1 MGRGTACRED
11 AKRSEDA
18 VRRLAEALSEGVA
31 FVAEGRVAWANDAL
45 ASMAARAGAADLQG
59 LALSELVVDTGA
71 GLPDPARAG
80 TQRCGLRHP
89 KGGVRAVAWRLAWS
103 EIAPGT
109 DAWVI
114 EDPTRVRELEE
125 ELLRSSQDLHRLHR
139 EAAALR
145 DRLHHERATRDEI
158 LAIVSHEL
166 RTPVTVI
173 GGYGRILLREEVG
186 SLTPEQRRFLE
197 ESNNAC
203 RRLDAF
209 IDRLLAGSQ
218 VAQGGEVLEVR
229 SGGLRLLLEE
239 VAERMQPLFAARR
252 SRLVLDAPD
261 ECRATFDPIRIE
273 QVLTNLLDNALKY
286 AGPDAT
292 VEVAARPV
300 ECGGRAML
308 EVAVSDDG
316 PGIPPADRQRVFQ
329 AYVRGP
335 GAAANG
341 LGLGLALCKR
351 IVEGH
356 GGAISIGDRP
366 GGGCR
371 LAFTLPQA
379 EA

>member
-1 MGRGTACRED
+1 MAQGAACRED
-11 AKRSEDA
+11 AKRFEDA

-31 FVAEGRVAWANDAL
+31 FVAEGRIVWANDAL
-45 ASMAARAGAADLQG
+45 ASMAARAGAADLAG
-59 LALSELVVDTGA
+59 LALGELVADLGT
-71 GLPDPARAG
+71 GLPDAARSPAAG
-80 TQRCGLRHP
+80 CGLRQP
-89 KGGVRAVAWRLAWS
+89 KGGVRAVTWRLAWP
-103 EIAPGT
+103 ELAPGT

-125 ELLRSSQDLHRLHR
+125 ELLRAAQDLHRLHR

-145 DRLHHERATRDEI
+145 DRLHHERTTRDEI
-158 LAIVSHEL
+158 LAVVSHEL

-173 GGYGRILLREEVG
+173 GGYGRILLREDVG
-186 SLTPEQRRFLE
+186 PLTPEQRRFLE
-197 ESNNAC
+197 ESNKAC
-203 RRLDAF
+203 RKLDAF
-209 IDRLLAGSQ
+209 IDRLFAGSR

-229 SGGLRLLLEE
+229 SGGLRPLLED

-252 SRLVLDAPD
+252 SRLLLDAPN
-261 ECRATFDPIRIE
+261 ECPARFDPMRIE

-292 VEVAARPV
+292 VEIAARPV
-300 ECGGRAML
+300 ECGGRPML

-316 PGIPPADRQRVFQ
+316 PGIPPGDRLRVFQ

-356 GGAISIGDRP
+356 GGAISLGDRP

-371 LAFTLPQA
+371 FAFTLPQA

>member
-1 MGRGTACRED
+1 MAPGAACQED
-11 AKRSEDA
+11 TKRSEDA
-18 VRRLAEALSEGVA
+18 VRRLATSLSEGVA
-31 FVAEGRVAWANDAL
+31 FVQDGRIVWANDAI
-45 ASMAARAGAADLQG
+45 ASMAARAGAADLLG
-59 LALSELVVDTGA
+59 VEVSELVVDLGS
-71 GLPDPARAG
+71 GLPDPSRAG
-80 TQRCGLRHP
+80 PQRCGVRQP
-89 KGGVRAVAWRLAWS
+89 KGGPRAVTWHLAWP

-125 ELLRSSQDLHRLHR
+125 ELLHASQDLHRLHR

-145 DRLHHERATRDEI
+145 DRIRHERAARDEI

-173 GGYGRILLREEVG
+173 GGYSRILLREDVG
-186 SLTPEQRRFLE
+186 ALSPEQRRFLE
-197 ESNNAC
+197 ESSKAC
-203 RRLDAF
+203 RKLDAF

-218 VAQGGEVLEVR
+218 VAQGGEVIEVHCD
-229 SGGLRLLLEE
+229 SLRPLLEE
-239 VAERMQPLFAARR
+239 AAERMRPLFEARR
-252 SRLVLDAPD
+252 SRILLDVPD
-261 ECRATFDPIRIE
+261 ECRARFDPMRVE

-286 AGPDAT
+286 ASPDAT
-292 VEVAARPV
+292 VELSVRPV
-300 ECGGRAML
+300 DCGGRAML

-316 PGIPPADRQRVFQ
+316 PGIPPEDRQRVFH
-329 AYVRGP
+329 AYVRGQ
-335 GAAANG
+335 AAGPSG

-356 GGAISIGDRP
+356 GGAISLDDRP

-371 LAFTLPQA
+371 FAFTLPQA

>member
-1 MGRGTACRED
+1 MAQGAACRED

-18 VRRLAEALSEGVA
+18 VRRLAAALSEGVA
-31 FVAEGRVAWANDAL
+31 FVQEGRIVWANDAI
-45 ASMAARAGAADLQG
+45 ASMAARAGAADQLG
-59 LALSELVVDTGA
+59 LDLTELVVDLGS

-80 TQRCGLRHP
+80 PQRCGLRQP
-89 KGGVRAVAWRLAWS
+89 KGAVHAVAWRLAWP

-125 ELLRSSQDLHRLHR
+125 ELLHASQDLHRLHR

-145 DRLHHERATRDEI
+145 DRVRHERTARDEI

-173 GGYGRILLREEVG
+173 GGYSRILLREDVG
-186 SLTPEQRRFLE
+186 ALSPEQRRFLE
-197 ESNNAC
+197 ESNKAC
-203 RRLDAF
+203 RKLDAF

-218 VAQGGEVLEVR
+218 VAQGGEVLEVH
-229 SGGLRLLLEE
+229 SDPLRPLLEE
-239 VAERMQPLFAARR
+239 VAERMRPLFEARS
-252 SRLVLDAPD
+252 SRILLDAPD
-261 ECRATFDPIRIE
+261 ECRARFDPLRVE

-286 AGPDAT
+286 AAPDAT
-292 VEVAARPV
+292 VELSVRPV
-300 ECGGRAML
+300 DCGGRAML

-316 PGIPPADRQRVFQ
+316 PGIPPEDRQRVFH
-329 AYVRGP
+329 AYVRGASAGP
-335 GAAANG
+335 NG

-356 GGAISIGDRP
+356 GGAILLGDRP

-371 LAFTLPQA
+371 FAFTLPQA

>member
-1 MGRGTACRED
+1 MAQGATCQED

-18 VRRLAEALSEGVA
+18 VRRLAAALSEGVA
-31 FVAEGRVAWANDAL
+31 FIQEGRIVWANDAI
-45 ASMAARAGAADLQG
+45 ASMAARAGAADLLG
-59 LALSELVVDTGA
+59 LDLPELVVDLGS

-80 TQRCGLRHP
+80 PQRCGLRQP
-89 KGGVRAVAWRLAWS
+89 KGAVHAVAWRLAWP

-125 ELLRSSQDLHRLHR
+125 ELLHASQDLHRLHR

-145 DRLHHERATRDEI
+145 DRVRHERTARDEI

-173 GGYGRILLREEVG
+173 GGYSRILLREDVG
-186 SLTPEQRRFLE
+186 ALSPEQRRFLE
-197 ESNNAC
+197 ESNKAC
-203 RRLDAF
+203 RKLDAF

-218 VAQGGEVLEVR
+218 VAQGGEVLEVH
-229 SGGLRLLLEE
+229 SDPLRPLLEE
-239 VAERMQPLFAARR
+239 VAERMRPLFEARS
-252 SRLVLDAPD
+252 SRILLDAPD
-261 ECRATFDPIRIE
+261 ECRARFDPMRVE

-286 AGPDAT
+286 AAPDAT
-292 VEVAARPV
+292 VELSVRPV
-300 ECGGRAML
+300 DCGGRAML

-316 PGIPPADRQRVFQ
+316 PGIPPEDWQRVFH
-329 AYVRGP
+329 AYVRGASAGP
-335 GAAANG
+335 NG

-356 GGAISIGDRP
+356 GGAILLGDRP

-371 LAFTLPQA
+371 FAFTLPQA

>member
-31 FVAEGRVAWANDAL
+31 FVSEGRVAWANDAL

-80 TQRCGLRHP
+80 IQRCGLRQP
-89 KGGVRAVAWRLAWS
+89 KGGVRAVAWRLSWP

-114 EDPTRVRELEE
+114 EDPSRVRELEE

-145 DRLHHERATRDEI
+145 DRLHHERATRDEL

-197 ESNNAC
+197 ESNKAC

-261 ECRATFDPIRIE
+261 ECRARFDPMRIE

-292 VEVAARPV
+292 VEVAARAV
-300 ECGGRAML
+300 ECGGRPML

-371 LAFTLPQA
+371 FAFTLPQA

>member
-1 MGRGTACRED
+1 MGRGAACGED

-31 FVAEGRVAWANDAL
+31 FVCEGRIAWANDAL
-45 ASMAARAGAADLQG
+45 AAMAERAGAADLQG
-59 LALSELVVDTGA
+59 LELGELVVDLGA

-80 TQRCGLRHP
+80 VQRCGLRRP
-89 KGGVRAVAWRLAWS
+89 RGGVRAVSWRLAWP
-103 EIAPGT
+103 ELGPGT
-109 DAWVI
+109 DAWVV

-125 ELLRSSQDLHRLHR
+125 ELLCASQDLHRLHR
-139 EAAALR
+139 EAEAFR
-145 DRLHHERATRDEI
+145 DRLHHERATRDEL

-173 GGYGRILLREEVG
+173 GGYGRILLREDVG
-186 SLTPEQRRFLE
+186 ALTPEQRRFLE
-197 ESNNAC
+197 ESNKAC

-209 IDRLLAGSQ
+209 IDRLLDGSQ
-218 VAQGGEVLEVR
+218 VAKGGEVLEVH
-229 SGGLRLLLEE
+229 GGALRPLLLE

-252 SRLVLDAPD
+252 SRLLIDAPD
-261 ECRATFDPIRIE
+261 ECRARFDPMRIE

-286 AGPDAT
+286 AAPDAT
-292 VEVAARPV
+292 VEVAARQV

-316 PGIPPADRQRVFQ
+316 PGIPDADRQRVFQ
-329 AYVRGP
+329 AYVRGQ
-335 GAAANG
+335 AAGPIG

-356 GGAISIGDRP
+356 GGAITLGDRP

-371 LAFTLPQA
+371 FAFTLPQA